1 MYCNLIVT
9 RPFNQVFTYDTGNT
23 KVKKGQIA
31 IVPFGKSIEVG
42 MIVEINVS
50 KSDYKIK
57 KVHKILSSIYFHD
70 ETINFIYWISNYTL
84 APIGSVL
91 KLFIINQ
98 KIVQYKH
105 PPITKRKITSNSVDL
120 NMV

>member
-50 KSDYKIK
+50 ISDYKIK
-57 KVHKILSSIYFHD
+57 NTYSDYIPSEGDRDDD
-70 ETINFIYWISNYTL
+70 ELEGF
-84 APIGSVL
+84 GG
-91 KLFIINQ
+91 
-98 KIVQYKH
+98 
-105 PPITKRKITSNSVDL
+105 
-120 NMV
+120 